1 MRIITLLL
9 FCLGSLALNA
19 QVKHSVSLGA
29 TSFSPSTLTID
40 IGDTV
45 EWTNGPTAHNI
56 NGTTTSY
63 PSNPESFGNAVAPS
77 WTFSHVFNTAGAYT
91 YQCDVH
97 VGLGM
102 VAQITVQSGGT
113 TGVQQAADNRIS
125 VFPNPSL

>member
-19 QVKHSVSLGA
+19 QVKHSVSLGG
-29 TSFSPSTLTID
+29 TSFSPANLTID

-45 EWTNGPTAHNI
+45 EWTNGPTAHNV

-77 WTFSHVFNTAGAYT
+77 WTFSHVFNTAGGIHLPVRCAC
-91 YQCDVH
+91 QFGNGCADH
-97 VGLGM
+97 CSVG
-102 VAQITVQSGGT
+102 
-113 TGVQQAADNRIS
+113 R
-125 VFPNPSL
+125 PYRH